1 MDDFLKELGI
11 KTMFEIKDEEL
22 EALKEDYMIFMNHV
36 KALEVIDTKDVE
48 PMYYPYEIET
58 SYLREDVETYTI
70 SKEEV
75 LNNSKE
81 VKEGMVK
88 VPKVV

>member
-1 MDDFLKELGI
+1 MDDFLKELGL

-36 KALEVIDTKDVE
+36 KALEVIDTKGVE

-58 SYLREDVETYTI
+58 SYLRDDEQTYTI